1 LTLIY
6 HARAQHHA
14 YLEATQDD
22 LVPSEHMPELPE
34 TLNNFH
40 TLVYLETKP
49 ADKEELPSL
58 ALGIRTTVV
67 KGVGRADGDSCALR
81 RVDHRQLPPTGPL
94 LTAAKR
100 VVDKWGALRDHP
112 GIVPLRGVFVAREM
126 HDAPA
131 LFFSHAF
138 KPAAVRASSV
148 SLSFDSPPGVAQSGA
163 AQRSGMQGGEPLV

>member
-1 LTLIY
+1 VRCVRLCW
-6 HARAQHHA
+6 RAQHHA

-22 LVPSEHMPELPE
+22 LVPSDHMPELPE

-40 TLVYLETKP
+40 TLVYLESKP
-49 ADKEELPSL
+49 AESKEELPSL

-100 VVDKWGALRDHP
+100 VVDRWSALRDHP

-131 LFFSHAF
+131 LFFSHVF
-138 KPAAVRASSV
+138 KPAAVRAC
-148 SLSFDSPPGVAQSGA
+148 SLSFTPPPPWRARCEAHQCN
-163 AQRSGMQGGEPLV
+163 